1 MRAKPKIA
9 IACQGGGSHAAFAAG
24 VLLGLFAPGT
34 RERFELVAL
43 SGTSGGAMCASLAWA
58 GMLAGGPDEAGAR
71 LERFWSDL
79 EAREFLDAAINF
91 WSVWLARLPVSAE
104 VSPYAYEPPAESAL
118 RALLRKHL
126 ALESLPTGG
135 RRRPPKLFVGATD
148 IRSGDRVIF
157 DGEGLTYDRLVASAA
172 VPPIFRAVEADG
184 RLYWDGL
191 FSTNPPVR
199 EFTDLAEP
207 PDEIWVV
214 QINPQHREQEPRT
227 VREIADRRN
236 ELSGNLSLGQEL
248 HFIERINR
256 LLAGHATLRARYKPI
271 ALRVVE
277 LGLTG
282 LDYPSKLDRSAAL
295 IERLIADGKA
305 RAASF
310 FSPKSL
316 WPRTGCAPPKAVRLG
331 HDA

>member
-1 MRAKPKIA
+1 MPAIPKVA

-24 VLLGLFAPGT
+24 VLLHLLGAGT

-58 GMLAGGPDEAGAR
+58 GMLAGGPDEARAR
-71 LERFWSDL
+71 LTRFWGDL
-79 EAREFLDAAINF
+79 EVHDPADAAVNF

-104 VSPYAYEPPAESAL
+104 VSPYTYEPLAETTL
-118 RALLRKHL
+118 RALLEKHL
-126 ALESLPTGG
+126 DLESLAPAA
-135 RRRPPKLFVGATD
+135 RRKQPKLFVGATD
-148 IRSGDRVIF
+148 IESGDRVIF

-172 VPPIFRAVEADG
+172 VPPIFRAVKANG

-199 EFTDLAEP
+199 EFTDLAER

-214 QINPQHREQEPRT
+214 QINPQHRNEEPRS
-227 VREIADRRN
+227 VHAIADRRN

-248 HFIERINR
+248 YFIDRINR
-256 LLAGHATLRARYKPI
+256 LLADHATLRARYKRI
-271 ALRVVE
+271 TIRVVE
-277 LGLTG
+277 LGLTD
-282 LDYPSKLDRSAAL
+282 LDYPSKLDRSSAL
-295 IERLIADGKA
+295 IERLIADGKR
-305 RAASF
+305 RAPWF

-316 WPRTGCAPPKAVRLG
+316 WPRDGCVPAKAIHAG
-331 HDA
+331 